1 MKYILPLMV
10 LMIVASCRS
19 AKKIQ
24 TALGS
29 KDSTTVIL
37 NPLESDSAK
46 KVLGAYE
53 KIKSNRIEFNTFS
66 SKLVIDYKGL
76 DKDGKE
82 RKINNL
88 GGVIRMQRDSVIWI
102 SLQAP
107 IIGEVMRVKITPD
120 TVSIMDKQN
129 NTVQY
134 KPFSYLQ
141 ETAKLP
147 IQFADLQDLLIGNP
161 IFLDSNIVS
170 YEERE
175 NLTSLTTLGKE
186 FKNFSSF
193 ILPGLNLQRTK
204 LDDVDITT
212 SRSADLLYDGYE
224 QNGTRMF
231 PGKRKI
237 TVAYKTVTEVG
248 LEFKQL
254 QFDTPVNFP
263 FSVPD
268 KYKLK

>member
-1 MKYILPLMV
+1 MKYILPL
-10 LMIVASCRS
+10 LLIILAGSCRS
-19 AKKIQ
+19 ARKIS
-24 TALGS
+24 TALS
-29 KDSTTVIL
+29 TKDSSTVIV

-46 KVLGAYE
+46 RVLNAYE
-53 KIKSNRIEFNTFS
+53 KIKTNRIEFNTFT

-82 RKINNL
+82 RKFNNL

-107 IIGEVMRVKITPD
+107 ILGEVMRVKITPD

-134 KPFSYLQ
+134 RQFSYLQ
-141 ETAKLP
+141 EAAKLP
-147 IQFADLQDLLIGNP
+147 IEFADLQDLLIGNP
-161 IFLDSNIVS
+161 IFLDSNIVA
-170 YEERE
+170 YEEGE
-175 NLTSLTTLGKE
+175 NITSLTTLGKE

-193 ILPGLNLQRTK
+193 INPGLNLQRTK

-212 SRSADLLYDGYE
+212 SRSADLIYDGYE
-224 QNGTRMF
+224 QNGNRMF
-231 PGKRKI
+231 PRKRKI
-237 TVAYKTVTEVG
+237 TVAYKTVTDIG

-263 FSVPD
+263 FNVPD

>member
-1 MKYILPLMV
+1 MKYILPLMIIV
-10 LMIVASCRS
+10 LVASCRS
-19 AKKIQ
+19 ARKIS
-24 TALGS
+24 TAMNT
-29 KDSTTVIL
+29 KDSSTVIVK
-37 NPLESDSAK
+37 PLESDSAK
-46 KVLGAYE
+46 KVLAAYE
-53 KIKSNRIEFNTFS
+53 KIKTNRIEFNTFTA
-66 SKLVIDYKGL
+66 KLKVDYKGL
-76 DKDGKE
+76 DKDGNK
-82 RKINNL
+82 RNINI
-88 GGVIRMQRDSVIWI
+88 GGVIRMQKDSVIWI

-107 IIGEVMRVKITPD
+107 ILGEVMRVKITPD

-134 KPFSYLQ
+134 KQFSYLQ
-141 ETAKLP
+141 EAAKLP
-147 IQFADLQDLLIGNP
+147 IDFADLQDLLIGNP
-161 IFLDSNIVS
+161 IFLDSNIVA

-186 FKNFSSF
+186 FKNFSTF
-193 ILPGLNLQRTK
+193 VTPGLNLQRTK

-212 SRSADLLYDGYE
+212 SRSADLIYDGYE
-224 QNGTRMF
+224 QNENRMF

-237 TVAYKTVTEVG
+237 IIAFKTVTDVE

-263 FSVPD
+263 FTVPD